1 MEAEDVEA
9 KGISER
15 KEEEK
20 KQEGEDGILPNAHI
34 QGSL

>member
-1 MEAEDVEA
+1 MGA

-20 KQEGEDGILPNAHI
+20 KQEGEDGILRNALIH
-34 QGSL
+34 GSL